1 MIWRETGG
9 KLLLASV
16 IAFSSPAM
24 GAETIPGPVAASVVK
39 VIDGDTL
46 DVSVKVWIGQDTR
59 TRVRIRGIDA
69 PELHAR
75 CPAEKAGALAA
86 KARLKELVGTTVTLT
101 AIGQD
106 KYAGR
111 VDAKVTA
118 TDGSDVAAILIREKL
133 VRPYGGGKRGSWC
146 G

>member
-1 MIWRETGG
+1 VRTSIVPA
-9 KLLLASV
+9 L
-16 IAFSSPAM
+16 IAAALSSSAM
-24 GAETIPGPVAASVVK
+24 SAETLPGPVAASVVK

-46 DVSVKVWIGQDTR
+46 DVTVRVWIGQDTR

-75 CPAEKAGALAA
+75 CPVEKAGALAA
-86 KARLKELVGTTVTLT
+86 KARLKELAGKAVTLT

-111 VDAKVTA
+111 VDATVTA
-118 TDGSDVAAILIREKL
+118 ENGSDIAATLIREKL
-133 VRPYGGGKRGSWC
+133 ARPYGGGKRGSWC